1 MLEASYEPLTSL
13 SYQLPHESGP
23 LAGLVTRMIAKITGQ
38 IKLFAILLFLFCPFA
53 NAGSIEDLCRE
64 NAAIVAKAIALK
76 NQNASMIKAE
86 GLAGSIQ
93 NERLRSFL
101 IESIHVAYLHPAYIS
116 GLVAN
121 GEWQSQCVAYVGSA
135 GAE

>member
-1 MLEASYEPLTSL
+1 
-13 SYQLPHESGP
+13 
-23 LAGLVTRMIAKITGQ
+23 MIANIARR
-38 IKLFAILLFLFCPFA
+38 IKLFATLVCVLCPFA

-64 NAAIVAKAIALK
+64 NAAIVAKAIELK
-76 NQNASMIKAE
+76 NQSASMIRAE

-121 GEWQSQCVAYVGSA
+121 GEWQSQCVAYVSSV
-135 GAE
+135 EVE

>member
-1 MLEASYEPLTSL
+1 
-13 SYQLPHESGP
+13 
-23 LAGLVTRMIAKITGQ
+23 MITNIARQ
-38 IKLFAILLFLFCPFA
+38 IKLFATFLCVFCPVA
-53 NAGSIEDLCRE
+53 IAGSFEDLCRE
-64 NAAIVAKAIALK
+64 NAAIVAKAIELK

-121 GEWQSQCVAYVGSA
+121 GEWQSQCVAYVSSVD
-135 GAE
+135 AE